1 MTSTPDPISTPNPT
15 SEFLTACGHE
25 IHLMHWSKDR
35 SEPVVMWHGLART
48 GRDFDPCAAHFADRY
63 RIVAPDTIGRG
74 LSSWSK
80 APDAEY
86 RLEHYADIAVELLDR
101 LGIDRMRWVG
111 TSMGG
116 AIGMVLAAG
125 PLRDRITHL
134 VLNDIGPA
142 LSSVAVGRIRSYVTQ
157 PPVFDT
163 VLELEAYLRTIY
175 APYGAITDAQWRQM
189 AETSTR
195 RRDDGKVTVHY
206 DPAVMRV
213 FAETTDDFEM
223 WDAWDAIRA
232 KTLVMRGETSD
243 LLTQDTAEEMT
254 RRGPKARLAV
264 IPGCGHAPALNVP
277 DQLQLIE
284 DFLAS

>member
-1 MTSTPDPISTPNPT
+1 MTAIQPA
-15 SEFLTACGHE
+15 SEYLTACGHE
-25 IHLMHWSKDR
+25 IHYMHWSPDR
-35 SEPVVMWHGLART
+35 SDPIVMWHGLART
-48 GRDFDPCAAHFADRY
+48 GRDFDPCARRFADRF

-74 LSSWSK
+74 LSGWSA
-80 APDAEY
+80 APEAEY
-86 RLEHYADIAVELLDR
+86 RLEHYADIAVEMLDR
-101 LGIDRMRWVG
+101 LGIERMRWVG

-125 PLRDRITHL
+125 PLKGRITHL

-142 LSSVAVGRIRSYVTQ
+142 LAPAAINRIRSYVTQ

-163 VLELEAYLRTIY
+163 VLELETYLRTIY
-175 APYGAITDAQWRQM
+175 APYGAISDDQWRQM

-213 FAETTDDFEM
+213 FAETTGDFEM
-223 WDAWDAIRA
+223 WDAWDAIEA
-232 KTLVMRGETSD
+232 KTLVLRGETSD

-254 RRGPKARLAV
+254 RRGPKASLAV

-277 DQLQLIE
+277 DQLDLL
-284 DFLAS
+284 DRFLAS

>member
-1 MTSTPDPISTPNPT
+1 
-15 SEFLTACGHE
+15 
-25 IHLMHWSKDR
+25 
-35 SEPVVMWHGLART
+35 
-48 GRDFDPCAAHFADRY
+48 
-63 RIVAPDTIGRG
+63 
-74 LSSWSK
+74 
-80 APDAEY
+80 
-86 RLEHYADIAVELLDR
+86 
-101 LGIDRMRWVG
+101 
-111 TSMGG
+111 MGG

-142 LSSVAVGRIRSYVTQ
+142 LSPVAVGRIRSYVTQ

-223 WDAWDAIRA
+223 WDDWDAIRA